1 MRLESQLK
9 RCKTSSETA
18 EKVEEELK
26 QERRKLQREVRAA
39 QGLFI
44 IRMFNF
50 WTRNQIIIIII
61 ISNSYIAHVYFNKVL
76 KALSINKLSE
86 R

>member
-26 QERRKLQREVRAA
+26 QERRKLQREVRRAKEV
-39 QGLFI
+39 
-44 IRMFNF
+44 
-50 WTRNQIIIIII
+50 IIIIIFK
-61 ISNSYIAHVYFNKVL
+61 ISGINDNKDAS
-76 KALSINKLSE
+76 KDDSITVTRKPLQTTSNHLE
-86 R
+86 FHL